1 MVEEKWKAIIDAHRY
16 EVSNLGNVRKA
27 GTHERVNPL
36 ESMKSREGAYVA
48 LKLDGGGHATR
59 RVDRLVANTFGK
71 FHSPY
76 KYLLVH
82 KDKNKDNN
90 RFDNLEWKP
99 KMKSA
104 GKIITIVKGDFK
116 RIYKTKTDLAFFLG
130 MKYAARMSSIDVL
143 EEAERQGYEVHV
155 TEKTNDFDVCR
166 TRDEKLTS
174 DPKTK
179 KFIRKKIDD
188 FVEYISKEYDTTDMH
203 GRHIIG
209 TIDEDDPK
217 VIEFRKLQKKY
228 NF

>member
-1 MVEEKWKAIIDAHRY
+1 MVEKWKPIIDAHRY

-27 GTHERVNPL
+27 GTHERLKFL

-59 RVDRLVANTFGK
+59 RVDRLVANTFGE
-71 FHSPY
+71 FHSQY
-76 KYLLVH
+76 KYLLIH
-82 KDKNKDNN
+82 KDKNVDNN
-90 RFDNLEWKP
+90 SFDNLEWKP
-99 KMKSA
+99 KMKSV
-104 GKIITIVKGDFK
+104 GKVITIAKGDFK
-116 RIYKTKTDLAFFLG
+116 RTYKTKTDLAMFLG
-130 MKYAARMSSIDVL
+130 MSYAARVSSIKVL

-155 TEKTNDFDVCR
+155 TEKADNFDEYQ

-179 KFIRKKIDD
+179 KLIRKKIDE
-188 FVEYISKEYDTTDMH
+188 FVEYLSKKYDATDMH
-203 GRHIIG
+203 GRHTIG

-217 VIEFRKLQKKY
+217 VIEFRKFQKKY

>member
-1 MVEEKWKAIIDAHRY
+1 MVEKWKPIIDAHRY
-16 EVSNLGNVRKA
+16 EVSNFGNVRKA
-27 GTHERVNPL
+27 GTHEYLKPL

-76 KYLLVH
+76 KYLLIH
-82 KDKNKDNN
+82 KDQNVDNN
-90 RFDNLEWKP
+90 NFYNLEWKT
-99 KMKSA
+99 KMKSV
-104 GKIITIVKGDFK
+104 GKVITLVKGDL
-116 RIYKTKTDLAFFLG
+116 RRTYRTKTDLAMFLG
-130 MKYAARMSSIDVL
+130 MSYAARVPSIKVL

-155 TEKTNDFDVCR
+155 AEKINGFDEYQ

-179 KFIRKKIDD
+179 KLIRKKIDE
-188 FVEYISKEYDTTDMH
+188 FVEYLSTKYDSIDMH
-203 GRHIIG
+203 GKHSIG

-217 VIEFRKLQKKY
+217 VIEFRKFQKKY
-228 NF
+228 NL

>member
-1 MVEEKWKAIIDAHRY
+1 MIEKWKPIIDAHRY

-27 GTHERVNPL
+27 GTHEHLKPL
-36 ESMKSREGAYVA
+36 ESMKSREGSYVA

-59 RVDRLVANTFGK
+59 RVDRLVANAFGE

-76 KYLLVH
+76 KYLLIH
-82 KDKNKDNN
+82 KDKNVDNN
-90 RFDNLEWKP
+90 SFDNLEWKP
-99 KMKSA
+99 KMKSV
-104 GKIITIVKGDFK
+104 GKVITIIKEDFK
-116 RIYKTKTDLAFFLG
+116 RTYRTKTDLALFLG
-130 MKYAARMSSIDVL
+130 MSYAARVPSTKVL

-155 TEKTNDFDVCR
+155 TEKSDSFDDYQ

-179 KFIRKKIDD
+179 KLIRKKIDE
-188 FVEYISKEYDTTDMH
+188 FVEYLSKKYDSTDMH
-203 GRHIIG
+203 GRHTIG

-217 VIEFRKLQKKY
+217 VIEFRKFQKKY

>member
-1 MVEEKWKAIIDAHRY
+1 MVEKWKAIIDAHRY

-27 GTHERVNPL
+27 GTHERVKPL
-36 ESMKSREGAYVA
+36 ESMKSRDGSYVA

-59 RVDRLVANTFGK
+59 KVDRLVANTFGE

-76 KYLLVH
+76 KYILIH

-90 RFDNLEWKP
+90 KFDNLEWKP

-104 GKIITIVKGDFK
+104 GKVIAIVKGDFK

-130 MKYAARMSSIDVL
+130 MKYAARMSSIAVL

-179 KFIRKKIDD
+179 KFIRKKIDE
-188 FVEYISKEYDTTDMH
+188 FVEYISKKYDATDMH
-203 GRHIIG
+203 GRHVIG
-209 TIDEDDPK
+209 TINEDDPK